1 MAARRSAE
9 ASASSANLPPAG
21 DRLAYTRSPGW
32 TPAPSPAASTTPRP
46 PDPGRTAGQ
55 SPGKPPPRNPASHRP
70 TPAPWTLTS
79 ACPAAG
85 AGAGRLLSSTL
96 SIPPSSSASAT
107 RMAVPSSPCAPAA
120 HRSRSAPATAL
131 GSARR
136 QRRYR
141 HLTGL
146 RAGRRPA
153 LLSEAD
159 LLPVPSGVPE
169 GGDDGELVA
178 VPLGGR
184 AELDVECLEKEPPGS
199 GEACDACRIILV
211 NTSLLLY
218 VLVVEN
224 ETNGACGASRP
235 PGTIGTWR
243 TQMPDRLA
251 DHSPAQTP
259 M

>member
-1 MAARRSAE
+1 
-9 ASASSANLPPAG
+9 
-21 DRLAYTRSPGW
+21 
-32 TPAPSPAASTTPRP
+32 
-46 PDPGRTAGQ
+46 
-55 SPGKPPPRNPASHRP
+55 
-70 TPAPWTLTS
+70 
-79 ACPAAG
+79 
-85 AGAGRLLSSTL
+85 
-96 SIPPSSSASAT
+96 
-107 RMAVPSSPCAPAA
+107 MAVPSSPCAPAA

-199 GEACDACRIILV
+199 GEACDACRIILL

-224 ETNGACGASRP
+224 ETNGACGPQDRQARSAHGGHRCLIAWPITARRRHRCDHACRGRARAGRAGGNPRRPAGHAWARTGWPGSGTSGSSRS
-235 PGTIGTWR
+235 
-243 TQMPDRLA
+243 RLW
-251 DHSPAQTP
+251 PARRW
-259 M
+259 